1 MIYWGLKVKASRRGG
16 LLEVL
21 IKGVA
26 PTRMLVNSDT
36 LFTAI
41 ITIETSPNMM
51 ILLDIVWSS
60 FHGGGSDVAVVAA
73 NRQGRLGA
81 HFTFMV
87 NTFEKLWR
95 CSQWCT
101 VVSMLDL
108 TSGQWFELY
117 HWLVL
122 LDYRL
127 CSTLSLSV
135 NNCVLRQYS

>member
-1 MIYWGLKVKASRRGG
+1 
-16 LLEVL
+16 
-21 IKGVA
+21 
-26 PTRMLVNSDT
+26 MLVNSDT

-60 FHGGGSDVAVVAA
+60 FHGDGSDVTVVAA

-101 VVSMLDL
+101 VV
-108 TSGQWFELY
+108 THPTHPPRGQHVGPY
-117 HWLVL
+117 I
-122 LDYRL
+122 R
-127 CSTLSLSV
+127 SV
-135 NNCVLRQYS
+135 V